1 MADSKRER
9 ARRETRRRFEQWAR
23 NPECHSNVTSAV
35 HNVKMG
41 AAARRENPNA
51 PRDAQS
57 VFALERGNAFEASLI
72 NDGAPILLEALR
84 GAEVISS
91 TSNDFADHR
100 TTRNG
105 GPLASLDTATE
116 VGLLALSATAA
127 AGTEISAEMKVA
139 TTSQDLVLG
148 NIFFKSINTAKLTQT
163 LITAILKILKPS
175 AVNPPS
181 ANKNA

>member
-1 MADSKRER
+1 VADSKRER

-72 NDGAPILLEALR
+72 NNGAPILLEALR
-84 GAEVISS
+84 GAEVISTTS
-91 TSNDFADHR
+91 TDFADQLLWNSAPYERASTPDPRDRSSTIHR
-100 TTRNG
+100 FRCING
-105 GPLASLDTATE
+105 GGP
-116 VGLLALSATAA
+116 
-127 AGTEISAEMKVA
+127 
-139 TTSQDLVLG
+139 
-148 NIFFKSINTAKLTQT
+148 KSNQE
-163 LITAILKILKPS
+163 
-175 AVNPPS
+175 
-181 ANKNA
+181 

>member
-72 NDGAPILLEALR
+72 NNGAPILLEALR
-84 GAEVISS
+84 GAEVISPTS
-91 TSNDFADHR
+91 TDFADHR
-100 TTRNG
+100 TTSNG
-105 GPLASLDTATE
+105 GPLASLDAATKYPWPR
-116 VGLLALSATAA
+116 AT
-127 AGTEISAEMKVA
+127 
-139 TTSQDLVLG
+139 
-148 NIFFKSINTAKLTQT
+148 
-163 LITAILKILKPS
+163 
-175 AVNPPS
+175 
-181 ANKNA
+181 NAHKFGV